1 MSFFLCTFACEN
13 FTRSMKK
20 QELHKL
26 IKLAEGGNIIAQ
38 SNLGCHYI
46 INSDDD
52 DEAKCAE
59 GVAWLQK
66 SADGGF
72 PPALYHLGLCYLQ
85 GSGVKADYYKAYDLF
100 DEATDWPDPIPE
112 DWNVT
117 EEEARS
123 AKGLA
128 YLNKSVTAM
137 LLSYSSSI
145 LDMVRAADLGEEH
158 AIAYL
163 ATMMSSDGQSLN
175 TDYLTK
181 AYEVNP
187 VLAARTEGVFLYNNG
202 HKEQGIAKLLEAA
215 KGGDMIAA
223 DVVIEDYFANLR
235 IQTKEDVLLMEELLP
250 IASIKTAER
259 LMKLLYSFYSNGII
273 VEKDIEKAL
282 NIIVSMIDR
291 HSKVA
296 VVYYAFLCIIL
307 RLYEIPEHLELLHEA
322 WKFIELHLDSKEFM
336 TENSDLCMVFF
347 YLANAFQNGKY
358 GFEKNEQTALKLY
371 KLALEGV
378 EKTSTTMQME
388 QAKNFYNKYTNYNQ
402 KFMTKFGMR
411 LIMRR
416 SKRNIKQLKKQ
427 IHGKTK

>member
-1 MSFFLCTFACEN
+1 
-13 FTRSMKK
+13 MKK

-26 IKLAEGGNIIAQ
+26 IKLAEGGNIVAQ

-46 INSDDD
+46 INSDGD

-100 DEATDWPDPIPE
+100 DEATDWPGPIPE
-112 DWNVT
+112 DWNMT

-187 VLAARTEGVFLYNNG
+187 VLAARTEGLFLYNNG

-215 KGGDMIAA
+215 RGGDMMAA
-223 DVVIEDYFANLR
+223 DGVIEDYIINLK

-250 IASIKTAER
+250 ITSIKTAER
-259 LMKLLYSFYSNGII
+259 LMKILYGFYSNGII
-273 VEKDIEKAL
+273 VEKDIEKSL

-291 HSKVA
+291 YSVVA
-296 VVYYAFLCIIL
+296 IVYYAFLCITL
-307 RLYEIPEHLELLHEA
+307 RLYKNQESLELLHEA
-322 WKFIELHLDSKEFM
+322 WKFIELYLDSEKFI
-336 TENSDLCMVFF
+336 TDDNCDLYMMLFI
-347 YLANAFQNGKY
+347 LANAFQNGKY

-371 KLALEGV
+371 KLVLEGA
-378 EKTSTTMQME
+378 EKASTIMQTE
-388 QAKNFYNKYTNYNQ
+388 QAKKFSNKYANFSQ
-402 KFMTKFGMR
+402 KFITKFGIR